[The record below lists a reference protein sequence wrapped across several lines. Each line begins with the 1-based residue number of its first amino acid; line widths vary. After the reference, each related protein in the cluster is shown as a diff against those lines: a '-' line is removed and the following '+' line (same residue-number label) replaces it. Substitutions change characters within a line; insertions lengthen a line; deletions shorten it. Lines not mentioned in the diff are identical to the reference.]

1 MKKIKNNYRYFSR
14 FELILWLSSIV
25 LVTCAFLI
33 FDRSNYLTLIASL
46 LGATALIFCAKGNP
60 FGQLLMVSFSLLY
73 GYISYTYSYFGEMI
87 TYLCMSA
94 PMALVA
100 LISWFKNPYGKS
112 HAVVKINRIRKNE
125 VWLMLSLCV
134 IVTIAFYFIL
144 KAFGTANLIPSTIS
158 ISTSFIAVY
167 LTFRRSP
174 FFALAY
180 AINDVILIV
189 LWVLATIDNV
199 SYVSMIVCFIMF
211 LANDL
216 YSFINW
222 LRMEKSQQE

>member
-134 IVTIAFYFIL
+134 VVSIAFYFIL
-144 KAFGTANLIPSTIS
+144 KAFGTAN
-158 ISTSFIAVY
+158 
-167 LTFRRSP
+167 
-174 FFALAY
+174 
-180 AINDVILIV
+180 
-189 LWVLATIDNV
+189 
-199 SYVSMIVCFIMF
+199 
-211 LANDL
+211 
-216 YSFINW
+216 
-222 LRMEKSQQE
+222 